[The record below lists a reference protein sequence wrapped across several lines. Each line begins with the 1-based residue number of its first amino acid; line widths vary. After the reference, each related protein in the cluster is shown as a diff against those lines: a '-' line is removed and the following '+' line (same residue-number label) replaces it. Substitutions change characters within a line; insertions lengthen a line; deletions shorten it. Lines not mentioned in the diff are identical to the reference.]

1 SIWRRH
7 HQNALN
13 AATSDDAA
21 RPHPNHQVR
30 LQY

>member
-1 SIWRRH
+1 GAVIIK
-7 HQNALN
+7 NALN